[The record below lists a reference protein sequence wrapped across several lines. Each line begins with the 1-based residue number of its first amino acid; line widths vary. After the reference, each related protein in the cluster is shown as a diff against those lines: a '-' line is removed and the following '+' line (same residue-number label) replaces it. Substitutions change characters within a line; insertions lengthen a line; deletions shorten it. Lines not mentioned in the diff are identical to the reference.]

1 VKPKLSKNVDEC
13 RRMLFRKLNKRS
25 YEMGF
30 LVVLRDISIVNERR
44 VLR

>member
-1 VKPKLSKNVDEC
+1 MNYK
-13 RRMLFRKLNKRS
+13 RGLFRKPTEMS

-30 LVVLRDISIVNERR
+30 LVVLMDISIVNERR